1 MLPGSRENLAAYK
14 LRRDPHLQSLKTENW
29 SFVKFRQLRNLG
41 DNPLLT
47 PELFASQI
55 TGDPPEYH
63 SSQLA
68 LF

>member
-1 MLPGSRENLAAYK
+1 MVPVENAA
-14 LRRDPHLQSLKTENW
+14 LFQRS
-29 SFVKFRQLRNLG
+29 RQLRNLG